1 MAWVKLVSKN
11 ELVEGD
17 VLGLEAGGQQVA
29 LYCDKGEYF
38 ATSNVCSHQYALL
51 SNGYFEDGCI
61 ECPLH
66 QGSFDIRTG
75 KAMCAP
81 VTEDIKVFPVK
92 VEGDQIFADI

>member
-38 ATSNVCSHQYALL
+38 ATSNVCIAVRRLFRRRMHRMPSASGQ
-51 SNGYFEDGCI
+51 F
-61 ECPLH
+61 
-66 QGSFDIRTG
+66 
-75 KAMCAP
+75 
-81 VTEDIKVFPVK
+81 
-92 VEGDQIFADI
+92 